1 MEVARP
7 PHPPGLLL
15 ISIAASII
23 CSLVVALVVVAS
35 MRQPVLVSAR
45 AALPSTSSSSEAGV
59 ISAGD
64 ATVSKRPDLAYVFVG
79 VESQQATASGAQSD
93 LAGKAAKL
101 IARAKALGIADKDI
115 NTSGYSVGPVY
126 SSSGQTIT
134 GYRASENLQLKWHN
148 VDTVGKT
155 LDALVQEGGATQ
167 VGVSFGL
174 ADPKAAQA
182 EARTLAIA
190 DARARAKAMAGAAGV
205 TLGQLIRVS
214 DVTSSGYPS
223 PMYGIRAADSGSTQL
238 PVGEL
243 NVTVTV
249 EVAYAI
255 A

>member
-1 MEVARP
+1 M
-7 PHPPGLLL
+7 PHSLRLML
-15 ISIAASII
+15 MSIAVSTGCA
-23 CSLVVALVVVAS
+23 LVVALVVVGAL
-35 MRQPVLVSAR
+35 RQPVLVSTR
-45 AALPSTSSSSEAGV
+45 AAVPATSSTLNAGV
-59 ISAGD
+59 ISSGD
-64 ATVSKRPDLAYVFVG
+64 ATVTRKPDIAYVFVG
-79 VESQQATASGAQSD
+79 VESQQPTASSAQSD
-93 LAGKAAKL
+93 LAAKAAKL
-101 IARAKALGIADKDI
+101 IARAKVLGIADKDI

-126 SSSGQTIT
+126 SSGGQTIT
-134 GYRASENLQLKWHN
+134 GYRASETLQLKWRN

-155 LDALVQEGGATQ
+155 LDGLVQDGGATQ

-174 ADPKAAQA
+174 ADPKAAQV
-182 EARTLAIA
+182 EARALAIA

-214 DVTSSGYPS
+214 DVTFSGYPS
-223 PMYGIRAADSGSTQL
+223 PMYGVRAADSGATQL

>member
-1 MEVARP
+1 MEVSKVPQSIR
-7 PHPPGLLL
+7 LVV
-15 ISIAASII
+15 ISVAASTVF
-23 CSLVVALVVVAS
+23 SLVVALVVVAS
-35 MRQPVLVSAR
+35 VRQPILITTRAAVSA
-45 AALPSTSSSSEAGV
+45 TGSSGDAGV

-64 ATVSKRPDLAYVFVG
+64 ATVSRRPDLAYVWVG
-79 VESQQATASGAQSD
+79 VESQQPTASGAQSD
-93 LAGKAAKL
+93 LANKAAKL
-101 IARAKALGIADKDI
+101 IARAKALGFADKDT
-115 NTSGYSVGPVY
+115 NTSGYSVGPIY

-134 GYRASENLQLKWHN
+134 GYRASEQLQLKWHN
-148 VDTVGKT
+148 VDTIGKT
-155 LDALVQEGGATQ
+155 LDGLVQDGGATQ

-174 ADPKAAQA
+174 ADPKAAKA

-190 DARARAKAMAGAAGV
+190 DARARAQAMAGAAGV
-205 TLGQLIRVS
+205 KLGQLVRVS

-223 PMYGIRAADSGSTQL
+223 PMYEARAADAGSTQL

>member
-1 MEVARP
+1 MPQSFRP
-7 PHPPGLLL
+7 VL
-15 ISIAASII
+15 IAIAASIC

-35 MRQPVLVSAR
+35 VRQPILLTTR
-45 AALPSTSSSSEAGV
+45 AALPASNSTSEAGV
-59 ISAGD
+59 ISSGD
-64 ATVSKRPDLAYVFVG
+64 ATVSRRPDLAYVFVG
-79 VESQQATASGAQSD
+79 VESQQSTASGAQSD
-93 LAGKAAKL
+93 LASKAAKL
-101 IARAKALGIADKDI
+101 IARAKTLGVADKDI
-115 NTSGYSVGPVY
+115 NTSGYSIGPVY
-126 SSSGQTIT
+126 SPGGQTIT
-134 GYRASENLQLKWHN
+134 GYRASEQLQLKWHN

-155 LDALVQEGGATQ
+155 LDGLVQDGGATQ

-182 EARTLAIA
+182 EARSLAIA

-205 TLGQLIRVS
+205 TLGQLVRVS
-214 DVTSSGYPS
+214 DVTSSGYPISGYS
-223 PMYGIRAADSGSTQL
+223 PRAADSVSTQV